1 MTSSQTESANDV
13 SDSDDEFQEA
23 TEDARSTNGRRDEID
38 RTSGPSVCYGME
50 QPSFDFSD
58 WNPEAPAGLQF
69 LCLIPQLSG
78 YEAKYEQGDLTGKV
92 KISLRHRQQRLRHF
106 KQGKTVGRDI
116 ADEKRLR
123 QAANKNDYSL
133 VLELL
138 ESGVDPSSCDDK
150 KRTPLHFAAAQGN
163 ELIVKLLLDHG
174 ADPNLTDI
182 LGNTPLHL
190 AACTIAS
197 HIAVVTLL
205 LKAGTNLRAVDKSGR
220 TPLSFAKSRLR
231 VVMQQTSSTSEQLK
245 KDIHQV
251 IEMMK
256 EYLSLS
262 GMTEDALQLD
272 SLCEQLSRSTT
283 IEQVY
288 ELNTLLS
295 DFTNMTLHK
304 KSQPSS

>member
-116 ADEKRLR
+116 A
-123 QAANKNDYSL
+123 